1 VSVGNNEMI
10 MKYAKDY
17 SLSELMVAVTSREI
31 NDGETIF
38 AGVGI
43 PCLGALTALLTHA
56 PRAIIATEGGC
67 IGPMPKR
74 IMLGIGD
81 NACVENAICATSLW
95 RLFSDQQ
102 RGFFD
107 VGMLG
112 GAQVDKYGNLNST
125 AIFGDGD
132 YYNPAVRLPGSGGAN
147 DIASSAKR
155 TIIMIPL
162 DKKRFIEKVDY
173 VTSPGHIDG
182 SLREKLKLRGG
193 GPSAVI
199 TNKCVFRFDKTTKE
213 MYLDA
218 LFPDVTVDDV
228 LSNMSFE
235 VKVSPNLK
243 TVEPP
248 TVEEVEIIRTLDPNG
263 IYTGDGLNKITFEE
277 YIEMLENSLRDI
289 GKLYMIKIGRQL
301 ARGV

>member
-1 VSVGNNEMI
+1 MNVGNSDV
-10 MKYAKDY
+10 KYAKDY

-31 NDGETIF
+31 KDGETVF

-67 IGPMPKR
+67 IGPKPKR
-74 IMLGIGD
+74 ILLGIGD
-81 NACVENAICATSLW
+81 NACAEDAICTTSLW

-102 RGFFD
+102 RGYFD

-125 AIFGDGD
+125 AIFGNGD
-132 YYNPAVRLPGSGGAN
+132 YYTPAVRLPGSGGAN

-162 DKKRFIEKVDY
+162 DKRRFVEKVDY

-182 SLREKLKLRGG
+182 KMREKLKLRGG

-199 TNKCVFRFDKTTKE
+199 TDTCVFRFDSATKE

-228 LSNMSFE
+228 LSKMSFE

-243 TVEPP
+243 VVDPP
-248 TVEEVEIIRTLDPNG
+248 TVEEVEIVRTLDPKK
-263 IYTGDGLNKITFEE
+263 IYTGDGLSKLTFEE

-289 GKLYMIKIGRQL
+289 GRMYIIKMAQQMIR
-301 ARGV
+301 R

>member
-1 VSVGNNEMI
+1 MGVNDDV
-10 MKYAKDY
+10 KYAKDY
-17 SLSELMVAVTSREI
+17 SLAELMVAVTSKEI
-31 NDGETIF
+31 KDGETVF
-38 AGVGI
+38 AGVGL

-67 IGPMPKR
+67 IGPLPKR
-74 IMLGIGD
+74 LMLGIGD

-95 RLFSDQQ
+95 RVFSDQQ
-102 RGFFD
+102 KGFFD
-107 VGMLG
+107 VGILG

-125 AIFGDGD
+125 AIFGEGD

-162 DKKRFIEKVDY
+162 DKRRFVERVDY
-173 VTSPGHIDG
+173 ITSTGHIDG
-182 SLREKLKLRGG
+182 KMREKLKLRGG
-193 GPSAVI
+193 GPSVVI
-199 TNKCVFRFDKTTKE
+199 TNMCVFRFDSRTKE

-218 LFPDVTVDDV
+218 LFPDVSVDDV

-243 TVEPP
+243 VVDPP
-248 TVEEVEIIRTLDPNG
+248 TVEEVEIIRTLDPKG
-263 IYTGDGLNKITFEE
+263 IYTGDGLSKLTFED
-277 YIEMLENSLRDI
+277 YIEMLEDSLRNIDR
-289 GKLYMIKIGRQL
+289 LYLVKRAQQIK
-301 ARGV
+301 RGVV

>member
-1 VSVGNNEMI
+1 MENK
-10 MKYAKDY
+10 KYAKDY
-17 SLSELMVAVTSREI
+17 TLSELMVAATSREI
-31 NDGETIF
+31 KDRETIF
-38 AGVGI
+38 AGVGL

-67 IGPMPKR
+67 IGPLPKR
-74 IMLGIGD
+74 LLLGIGD
-81 NACVENAICATSLW
+81 NACAENAICTTSLW
-95 RLFSDQQ
+95 RLFSDLQ
-102 RGFFD
+102 RGYFD

-125 AIFGDGD
+125 AIFGKGS
-132 YYNPAVRLPGSGGAN
+132 YLNPAVRLPGSGGAN

-162 DKKRFIEKVDY
+162 DKRKFVEKVDY
-173 VTSPGHIDG
+173 ITSPGHIDG
-182 SLREKLKLRGG
+182 KMREKLKLRGG

-199 TNKCVFRFDKTTKE
+199 TDKCIFRFDKNTKE

-218 LFPDVTVDDV
+218 LFPGVTIDDV

-235 VKVSPNLK
+235 IKVSPNLR

-248 TVEEVEIIRTLDPNG
+248 TEEEVQIIRTLDPKG
-263 IYTGDGLNKITFEE
+263 IYTGDGLSKLTFED
-277 YIEMLENSLRDI
+277 YIQMLEDSYRNI
-289 GKLYMIKIGRQL
+289 GKLYIIKLGQQAFERCSK
-301 ARGV
+301 